1 MIFRE
6 LYCLYKHSSI
16 NLIAKIIQ
24 MTSQKVSRCRM
35 IIPRH
40 GVIHIFWFHYPS
52 RLFIFFTLFKHSSR
66 HFSTG
71 VITGAKTGGALRLIM
86 SLRFTTIIIPVINSL
101 THTSENLTLLT
112 WPSNQVY
119 RLLSSGQDT
128 IAHHFRQSAL
138 TQNIVHNAKFIGYI
152 KLIHISHRYNKRYKT
167 S

>member
-1 MIFRE
+1 MFSLLSRHYQRKTNIHNTIYFTTMIFRE

-101 THTSENLTLLT
+101 THTSENLFSFYCINHCL
-112 WPSNQVY
+112 PYFV
-119 RLLSSGQDT
+119 
-128 IAHHFRQSAL
+128 
-138 TQNIVHNAKFIGYI
+138 
-152 KLIHISHRYNKRYKT
+152 T
-167 S
+167 SIN